1 VDTGIAIVLGVL
13 LLVAVLGGLVW
24 LDVGPVGRHGRDLRE
39 PAERGDEDSE
49 DSEDPDGGGFSP

>member
-49 DSEDPDGGGFSP
+49 DPDGGGFSP